1 MIDARNYKTT
11 EELAEAMQFEHDIS
25 EKEWLNKK
33 ISELETAIKIIKSRY
48 FDEIRILLSK
58 RANVQRSI
66 DKYWEKQRQ
75 KDIPTVD
82 KGDIVATK
90 THTVAI
96 RSKCCRYSISDTEI
110 VTIEDPFDLLL
121 EVDGRTFKFN
131 LVTDD
136 DGQTKLG
143 LLLINGVD
151 CKITAPPAFSY
162 PGPYILLG

>member
-1 MIDARNYKTT
+1 MIDARKYKTT

-25 EKEWLNKK
+25 EKEWLDKK
-33 ISELETAIKIIKSRY
+33 ISELETAFKIIKGRY

-58 RANVQRSI
+58 RANVRRSI
-66 DKYWEKQRQ
+66 DKYWKRQRQ

-82 KGDIVATK
+82 KGDIMAVK
-90 THTVAI
+90 THEVSV
-96 RSKCCRYSISDTEI
+96 RSNNSSDKKI

-121 EVDGRTFKFN
+121 EVDGRVFRFD
-131 LVTDD
+131 LVTDK

-151 CKITAPPAFSY
+151 CKITTPPAFSY